1 MRIASAEG
9 GGGLARMP
17 VGSQDD
23 LEAVIASR
31 FHARRVEALRP
42 LITAEMV
49 EEHWRSPLG
58 PHSDGLQRVLN
69 YLGLFGIDGKLITE
83 HDGEAWFV
91 CRVVG
96 FPALRAERV
105 AGPLDSE
112 AQALHEVFRRR
123 LLDVFGVRFP

>member
-1 MRIASAEG
+1 
-9 GGGLARMP
+9 MP

-23 LEAVIASR
+23 LDAVIASR
-31 FHARRVEALRP
+31 FHARRVAALRP

-49 EEHWRSPLG
+49 EEHRRAPLG
-58 PHSDGLQRVLN
+58 PHGDDLQRVLN

-83 HDGEAWFV
+83 DDGESWFV

-96 FPALRAERV
+96 FPAVRVERL

-123 LLDVFGVRFP
+123 LADVFGLSFP

>member
-1 MRIASAEG
+1 
-9 GGGLARMP
+9 MP

-23 LEAVIASR
+23 LDALIGGR
-31 FHARRVEALRP
+31 FHARRVESLRP
-42 LITAEMV
+42 LLTPEIV
-49 EEHWRSPLG
+49 EEHRRAPLG
-58 PHSDGLQRVLN
+58 PHSDGLQRLLN

-83 HDGEAWFV
+83 DDGEAWFV

-96 FPALRAERV
+96 FPAVRVERV

-123 LLDVFGVRFP
+123 LLIVFGLSLPVPAP

>member
-1 MRIASAEG
+1 
-9 GGGLARMP
+9 MP

-23 LEAVIASR
+23 LDAVIAER
-31 FHARRVEALRP
+31 FHARRADALRP
-42 LITAEMV
+42 LITAQMV
-49 EEHWRSPLG
+49 EEHRRAPLG

-83 HDGEAWFV
+83 HDDEAWFV

-96 FPALRAERV
+96 FPAVRVERV
-105 AGPLDSE
+105 AGPLESE

-123 LLDVFGVRFP
+123 LLDVFGLSFPVPAP

>member
-1 MRIASAEG
+1 
-9 GGGLARMP
+9 MP

-23 LEAVIASR
+23 LDALIGGR
-31 FHARRVEALRP
+31 FHARRVESLRP
-42 LITAEMV
+42 LITPEIV
-49 EEHWRSPLG
+49 EEHRRAPLG
-58 PHSDGLQRVLN
+58 PHSDGLQRLLN

-83 HDGEAWFV
+83 DDGEAWFV

-96 FPALRAERV
+96 APAVCVERV

-123 LLDVFGVRFP
+123 LLIVFGLSLPVPAP

>member
-1 MRIASAEG
+1 
-9 GGGLARMP
+9 MP

-23 LEAVIASR
+23 LDAVIAER
-31 FHARRVEALRP
+31 FHARRVDALRP

-49 EEHWRSPLG
+49 EEHRRAPLG

-83 HDGEAWFV
+83 HDDRAWFV

-96 FPALRAERV
+96 FPVVRVERV
-105 AGPLDSE
+105 AGPLESE

-123 LLDVFGVRFP
+123 LLEVFELSFPVPDS

>member
-1 MRIASAEG
+1 
-9 GGGLARMP
+9 MP

-23 LEAVIASR
+23 LDAVIGR
-31 FHARRVEALRP
+31 CFHARRVQALRP

-49 EEHWRSPLG
+49 EEHRRAPLG

-69 YLGLFGIDGKLITE
+69 YLGLFGIDGKLISE
-83 HDGEAWFV
+83 HDGESWFV

-96 FPALRAERV
+96 FPALGVERV

-123 LLDVFGVRFP
+123 LADVFGLSFP

>member
-1 MRIASAEG
+1 
-9 GGGLARMP
+9 MP

-23 LEAVIASR
+23 LDAVIGSR

-49 EEHWRSPLG
+49 EEHRRAPLG

-69 YLGLFGIDGKLITE
+69 YLGLFPIDGKLITE

-96 FPALRAERV
+96 FPAVRAERV
-105 AGPLDSE
+105 AGPLESE
-112 AQALHEVFRRR
+112 AEALHVVFRRR
-123 LLDVFGVRFP
+123 LLDVFGFSFPVPAS

>member
-1 MRIASAEG
+1 
-9 GGGLARMP
+9 MP

-23 LEAVIASR
+23 LDAVIASR
-31 FHARRVEALRP
+31 FHARRIEALRP

-49 EEHWRSPLG
+49 EEHRRAPLG

-83 HDGEAWFV
+83 NDGEAWFV

-96 FPALRAERV
+96 FPAVRAERV
-105 AGPLDSE
+105 AGPLESE
-112 AQALHEVFRRR
+112 AQALHAVFRRR
-123 LLDVFGVRFP
+123 LADVFGLSFP